1 MNIKI
6 RAIFK
11 SQTLEKVLSFSI
23 TNPLYELEFLSSVE
37 ELGTKDL
44 ILGTDLLIVEVDENF
59 NDQIH
64 CKIQEVKGIA
74 PHLKTLMIADLLVC
88 KRTWDAF
95 DDQIDRLFEVNELI
109 KKIDKILDL
118 TEIKDEEQN
127 FSIPETQPKQE
138 INAVLNSLFKL
149 DDPSPEA
156 PESTELFDSSDDEWN
171 VDEEFECLEVEIQ
184 ENKSDTWV

>member
-64 CKIQEVKGIA
+64 CKIQ
-74 PHLKTLMIADLLVC
+74 
-88 KRTWDAF
+88 
-95 DDQIDRLFEVNELI
+95 
-109 KKIDKILDL
+109 
-118 TEIKDEEQN
+118 
-127 FSIPETQPKQE
+127 
-138 INAVLNSLFKL
+138 
-149 DDPSPEA
+149 
-156 PESTELFDSSDDEWN
+156 
-171 VDEEFECLEVEIQ
+171 
-184 ENKSDTWV
+184 